1 MVSELGCL
9 WSGGLT
15 SFSSTV
21 GPGPARR
28 LCESFFIQTYRQID
42 RQTDRQTDRRTYQA
56 RMLILSCFC
65 NQDIFII
72 ITTPLY
78 GFLPTL
84 AAILVI
90 LRASSLSDG
99 EREGQREQE
108 EQYILKSM
116 MTKSE
121 REREREREIKSE
133 KERETEREREYHG
146 NVTSTSAQS

>member
-21 GPGPARR
+21 GPSPARR

-42 RQTDRQTDRRTYQA
+42 RQTDRSTYQA

-84 AAILVI
+84 AAILAI

-99 EREGQREQE
+99 ERERQREQE

-121 REREREREIKSE
+121 RERERERERKR
-133 KERETEREREYHG
+133 ERENEREREREREREYHG